1 MSGNSITITGNLGDD
16 PELRF
21 TPNGSPVV
29 KFSVGVTEKYRDNNN
44 KWQERETSWFTV
56 TAWRDL
62 AENVSESLTRGS
74 RVTVIGSHRS
84 RKWEDR
90 EGNKRVSWEVQAE
103 EIAASLKYA
112 SVKIH
117 KAARGPVSEDPWAD
131 ANSSAESPVNETTG
145 EVTTPVKANASDRG
159 GRK

>member
-1 MSGNSITITGNLGDD
+1 M
-16 PELRF
+16 
-21 TPNGSPVV
+21 

-44 KWQERETSWFTV
+44 QWQERETSWFTV

-62 AENVSESLTRGS
+62 AENVSESLIRGS

-117 KAARGPVSEDPWAD
+117 KTARGPVSEDPWAD
-131 ANSSAESPVNETTG
+131 ANGSAESPVNKDTG
-145 EVTTPVKANASDRG
+145 EVTTPVKAKASDRG
-159 GRK
+159 VKGKSRGTGDDPPPF